1 MSLDRF
7 IHERKWLAKGC
18 SFIAGI
24 DEVGRGPLA
33 GPVVASA
40 AMFSPKVIIDGLPDS
55 LCDVNDS
62 KKLSAKKREKLF
74 DALNEFD
81 GVSFG
86 VSIIDPDEI
95 DRINILQATHKA
107 MRESL
112 ASLGQKPD
120 YLLVDGR
127 PVESLGKA
135 QSAIVKGDSLSYSIG
150 AASIFAK
157 VTRDRMMIQ
166 FDIEFPGY
174 GFASNKGYGTKEHLN
189 GLSDMGPCPIHRL
202 SFAPIRKNP
211 QDEFNL
217 FSE

>member
-1 MSLDRF
+1 MGLDRF

-112 ASLGQKPD
+112 ASLSQKPD

-189 GLSDMGPCPIHRL
+189 ALSDMGPCPIHRF
-202 SFAPIRKNP
+202 SFAPIRKDP
-211 QDEFNL
+211 QDELNL